1 MAGHS
6 KWAQIKRT
14 KAVVDAK
21 RGAVFTRL
29 VREITVAAR
38 GGGDPAG
45 NFQLRTAIE
54 KAKAAGVPNANI
66 ERAIAKGSGQAG
78 GEGDQFEAVRYE
90 GYGAGGVA
98 VLIEAFTDNRNRTAA
113 DLRLAFSKHGGN
125 LGETG
130 CVSYLFEQRSVVRL
144 EAGDLPEEALL
155 ERLLE
160 LEEAGGPAVVG
171 YTLDGEGADVLAAY
185 ADLEALQDGL
195 RGLGLPVAGWYLP
208 AELSDRL
215 FAEAPRRAAIRSQL
229 QQLAARLDQPLH
241 ISAYSTGQL
250 SPDANGAWLQQL
262 QDAGLQVWWQDGE
275 GIAELPALVRQAY
288 LQALPC
294 PVGIVREAFRQ
305 TSAAGAP
312 VKAVPAPPQPPV
324 ACHPNAVFA
333 LQYLPWA
340 VALSE

>member
-6 KWAQIKRT
+6 KWAQIRRT

-29 VREITVAAR
+29 GREITVAAR
-38 GGGDPAG
+38 AGGDPAG

-90 GYGAGGVA
+90 GYGPGGVA

-125 LGETG
+125 LGESG

-144 EAGDLPEEALL
+144 EAGELQEEALL

-160 LEEAGGPAVVG
+160 LEETGGPAVVG
-171 YTLDGEGADVLAAY
+171 YSLDGEGADVLGAF
-185 ADLEALQDGL
+185 ADLEAMQDGL
-195 RGLGLPVAGWYLP
+195 RGLGLPVAGW
-208 AELSDRL
+208 EHRWI
-215 FAEAPRRAAIRSQL
+215 APVPC
-229 QQLAARLDQPLH
+229 RLDSEDTLR
-241 ISAYSTGQL
+241 ACL
-250 SPDANGAWLQQL
+250 RMLDALEELDDVRSVTSNLEADEDLL
-262 QDAGLQVWWQDGE
+262 
-275 GIAELPALVRQAY
+275 IAVME
-288 LQALPC
+288 
-294 PVGIVREAFRQ
+294 
-305 TSAAGAP
+305 
-312 VKAVPAPPQPPV
+312 
-324 ACHPNAVFA
+324 
-333 LQYLPWA
+333 
-340 VALSE
+340 